1 MKKRSSSHLSTA
13 RYVSF
18 VAMFSLLALGLSYLE
33 SLIPPLT
40 SIPGIKLGLAN
51 IAVIFVLYKFDVK
64 GAASVSLIRVF
75 ISFLLFGS
83 LISLAYSFSGAL
95 ISFTVMII
103 MKKSGK
109 FSVIGVSVAG
119 AITHNIAQ
127 ITVAALIFSTKEII
141 FYLPVLVIS
150 AVISGTVI
158 GGVGALLVKKVRIN
172 IK

>member
-1 MKKRSSSHLSTA
+1 MKKDSKA
-13 RYVSF
+13 RYISF
-18 VAMFSLLALGLSYLE
+18 VAMFSLLALGLSYIE

-51 IAVIFVLYKFDVK
+51 IAVIFMLYKFDTK
-64 GAASVSLIRVF
+64 GAVIVSLMRVF

-83 LISLAYSFSGAL
+83 VISLAYSFPGAL
-95 ISFTVMII
+95 LSITIMAI

-109 FSVIGVSVAG
+109 FSEIGVSVSG
-119 AITHNIAQ
+119 AITHNVAQ
-127 ITVAALIFSTKEII
+127 ILVAMLLFSTKEII

-150 AVISGTVI
+150 AVISGIFI
-158 GGVGALLVKKVRIN
+158 GITGALLVRRIN

>member
-1 MKKRSSSHLSTA
+1 MKKASKA
-13 RYVSF
+13 RYISF
-18 VAMFSLLALGLSYLE
+18 VAMFSLLALGLSYIE

-51 IAVIFVLYKFDVK
+51 IAVIFVLYKFDIK
-64 GAASVSLIRVF
+64 GAIIVSLMRVF

-83 LISLAYSFSGAL
+83 VLSLAYSFSGAL
-95 ISFTVMII
+95 LSITVMAI

-109 FSVIGVSVAG
+109 FSEIGVSVAG
-119 AITHNIAQ
+119 AITHNTAQ
-127 ITVAALIFSTKEII
+127 IIVAILFFSTKEII

-150 AVISGTVI
+150 AVISGIFI
-158 GGVGALLVKKVRIN
+158 GTAGALLVKRIK

>member
-1 MKKRSSSHLSTA
+1 MKKDSKA
-13 RYVSF
+13 RYISL

-51 IAVIFVLYKFDVK
+51 IAIIFVLYKFDVK
-64 GAASVSLIRVF
+64 GAAVVSLMRVF
-75 ISFLLFGS
+75 VSFLLFGS
-83 LISLAYSFSGAL
+83 PLSLAYSFSGAL
-95 ISFTVMII
+95 FSLCIMAI

-109 FSVIGVSVAG
+109 FSEIGVSVSG
-119 AITHNIAQ
+119 AITHNTAQ
-127 ITVAALIFSTKEII
+127 ILVAMLLFSTKEII

-150 AVISGTVI
+150 AVISGIFI
-158 GGVGALLVKKVRIN
+158 GTAGALLVRRVK